1 MKFFIILCIALS
13 PLTSL
18 LGQRSLTSV
27 EAKDLTIA
35 STFSNSDEILEYTL
49 PDGSVIKKG
58 SELVLG
64 KPVNNSRDY
73 ARIVFGYMTLGKA
86 LLTPPIQLGGSFTGS
101 KVIIDKIFVS
111 HKKMTKQSEL
121 NVSIYAKDPNMS
133 SAMGAS
139 NRTIVDIESAISTG
153 EVINPNA
160 AMTRDQAI
168 VKLKESKDLLDLGL
182 MTQEEYEKLKSE
194 LTPIIVGNK

>member
-1 MKFFIILCIALS
+1 MKKIFVIVTLFLGNILY
-13 PLTSL
+13 
-18 LGQRSLTSV
+18 GQRSLTSS

-35 STFSNSDEILEYTL
+35 STFTNGDEILEFTL

-64 KPVNNSRDY
+64 VPVNNSRDY
-73 ARIVFGYMTLGKA
+73 ARIIFGYMTLGKA
-86 LLTPPIQLGGSFTGS
+86 LLAPPIQLGGSFTGS
-101 KVIIDKIFVS
+101 KVIIDKVYVV

-121 NVSIYAKDPNMS
+121 YINIYAKDPNMS
-133 SAMGAS
+133 SSMGGN
-139 NRTIVDIESAISTG
+139 NRTINDIEGAISTG

-160 AMTRDQAI
+160 AMTREQAI

-182 MTQEEYEKLKSE
+182 LTQEEYDKIKSE